1 MKYVKNIMNKLV
13 DKYIIEDNKEELIN
27 LVFEYKDKID
37 LNKIEHYFIDK
48 KDDYNICELISIVP
62 EYLDLDDIF
71 DSIIKTNDDEFM
83 FWIMNNGIINSIDE
97 KYIYKIKK
105 VLNRT
110 N

>member
-37 LNKIEHYFIDK
+37 LNKIAHYFIDK

-62 EYLDLDDIF
+62 EYLDLNDIF
-71 DSIIKTNDDEFM
+71 DSIIKTNDEEFM
-83 FWIMNNGIINSIDE
+83 FWIINNSTINFIDD
-97 KYIYKIKK
+97 KYIYRIKK
-105 VLNRT
+105 VLNRI

>member
-1 MKYVKNIMNKLV
+1 MNKLV

-27 LVFEYKDKID
+27 LVFEYKDKKD
-37 LNKIEHYFIDK
+37 LNKIAHYFIDK
-48 KDDYNICELISIVP
+48 KDDYNICELISIVL

-83 FWIMNNGIINSIDE
+83 FWIMNNGIINFIDE